1 MQNSNF
7 PLMRMEDGSRPS
19 SDIYRAFLA
28 SLCAADLSRTHFHRL
43 RRGSLH
49 FAIWLDRNC
58 IAVES
63 VDDAVLRAFR
73 WHDCTCP
80 GMESERRRMLDPGK
94 RAFMAGALRLVRF
107 LEDEGHIPLP
117 DDLDVSFRHLDDF
130 CAWLGAKGYS
140 LKSLGGFRHACKHV
154 LIWLNR
160 SRVPVADFD
169 AQVLERFLDHD
180 CICPDGFKSPRQRL
194 CGPRHEELFLS
205 FLRHSGVC
213 QTAVTRT
220 MAPEPKTASAQEP
233 FQEWLRRHRGIS
245 ESSIRR
251 HCFNAARLSADLGS
265 DPGVWNAAG
274 IRETL
279 LRHYAG
285 CSGSAARCLA
295 GSLRMHLRF
304 LASTGACSPSLVD
317 AVPSAP
323 AWRLAPLPRHIGPE
337 QVEHVIACC
346 DVSSPTGLRD
356 KAVLLLLA
364 RLALRAGDI
373 TALRLE
379 DIDWRGALVRVC
391 GKSRRQECLP
401 LPQDAGDAMLEYMEK
416 ARPRIADA
424 HVFLTARAPWRP
436 LGSGKAVT
444 HIVVSALKRAG
455 LNDMRPRGAHL
466 FRHSAATNMLRSG
479 HSLETI
485 GTLLRHRSMD
495 TTMIYAK
502 TDAVMLAEVAQPW
515 IGSAS

>member
-1 MQNSNF
+1 MKNSNF
-7 PLMRMEDGSRPS
+7 PLTRMKDGSGSPS
-19 SDIYRAFLA
+19 DMYRAFLA
-28 SLCAADLSRTHFHRL
+28 DLCGADLSRTHFHRL

-63 VDDAVLRAFR
+63 VDDDVLRAFR

-107 LEDEGHIPLP
+107 LEDEGCIPHP
-117 DDLDVSFRHLDDF
+117 DDMDASLRHLDDF
-130 CAWLGAKGYS
+130 GAWLGAKGYS
-140 LKSLGGFRHACKHV
+140 QKSLSGFRHACTHV
-154 LIWLNR
+154 LIWLHR
-160 SRVPVADFD
+160 SRIPIADFD

-205 FLRHSGVC
+205 FLRHSDLC
-213 QTAVTRT
+213 RAAVARIT
-220 MAPEPKTASAQEP
+220 APEPETAPAKEP
-233 FQEWLRRHRGIS
+233 FEEWLRRHRGIS
-245 ESSIRR
+245 ETSIRR
-251 HCFNAARLSADLGS
+251 HSCNAARLSADLDP
-265 DPGVWNAAG
+265 DPGAWNAAG

-304 LASTGACSPSLVD
+304 LASTGACSLSLVD

-337 QVEHVIACC
+337 QVERVIACC
-346 DVSSPTGLRD
+346 DVNSPTGLRD
-356 KAVLLLLA
+356 RAVLLLLA

-373 TALRLE
+373 AALRLE
-379 DIDWRGALVRVC
+379 DIDWPGALVRVC

-416 ARPRIADA
+416 ARPRVAAA
-424 HVFLTARAPWRP
+424 HVFLTARGPRRP

-444 HIVVSALKRAG
+444 HIVASALKRAG
-455 LNDMRPRGAHL
+455 LNDVRPQGAHL

-485 GTLLRHRSMD
+485 GALLRHRSMD

-502 TDAVMLAEVAQPW
+502 TDSLMLAEIAQPW
-515 IGSAS
+515 IGGAS